1 VHARAAR
8 TPLYAAGLTIIVGTA
23 LVACGSSSGATSA
36 TSTTPLAAVRLA
48 AKTSDGASSFT
59 GTMDLRATTKAGGTS
74 SGDTSLTASFA
85 EQLRP
90 SLLAQVNVQALS
102 ASGTSLPGGM
112 TEIITPDT
120 LYMKWSYLTQLLH
133 TTKQWLTIPL
143 SAMSKSSG
151 VDLSQI
157 FSQASSSNPLTES
170 QLLAGATAVR
180 KVGTG
185 TVGGVPVTEYAGTL
199 SLDKGIKYLSAS
211 SRSAVQKEL
220 STAGISSATF
230 TVWIDAENTVRKA
243 IISENGTSVTETITT
258 TITSVD
264 QPVNVSVPAASQ
276 TSSLPSGALQ
286 G

>member
-1 VHARAAR
+1 MIIGAA
-8 TPLYAAGLTIIVGTA
+8 A
-23 LVACGSSSGATSA
+23 LAACGSSTGGGSPAA
-36 TSTTPLAAVRLA
+36 PTTPLAAVKLA

-59 GTMDLRATTKAGGTS
+59 GTMNLQATTKAGGTS

-102 ASGTSLPGGM
+102 AAGTSLPGGM

-120 LYMKWSYLTQLLH
+120 LYIKWSYLTQLLH
-133 TTKQWLTIPL
+133 TTEQWLAIPL

-151 VDLSQI
+151 VNLSQI

-199 SLDKGIKYLSAS
+199 SLDKGIKYLPAS

-220 STAGISSATF
+220 STAGIAAATF
-230 TVWIDAENTVRKA
+230 TVWIDAKNTVRKA

-276 TSSLPSGALQ
+276 TSSLPSGGL
-286 G
+286 